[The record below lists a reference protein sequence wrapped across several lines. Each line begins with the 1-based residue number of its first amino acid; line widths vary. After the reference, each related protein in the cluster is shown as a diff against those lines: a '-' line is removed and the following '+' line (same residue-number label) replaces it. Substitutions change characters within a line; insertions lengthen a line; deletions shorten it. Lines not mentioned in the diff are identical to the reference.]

1 MVGLKTKYVCCVL
14 VLILSDLLLDKQ
26 DIREGLCEVV
36 FVNSVLVTEGCDSV
50 VLGSQS
56 RKIKYC

>member
-56 RKIKYC
+56 LKIKYC

>member
-36 FVNSVLVTEGCDSV
+36 FVSSVLVTEGCDSV